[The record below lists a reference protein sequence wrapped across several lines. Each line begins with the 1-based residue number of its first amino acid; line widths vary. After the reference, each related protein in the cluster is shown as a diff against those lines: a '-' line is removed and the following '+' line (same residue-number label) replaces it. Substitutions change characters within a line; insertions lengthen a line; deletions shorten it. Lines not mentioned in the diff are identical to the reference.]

1 MITKALLHLIEKALK
16 DKTPESLSRG
26 GGCVLLYAACPDNL
40 YGVDIK
46 LDYDALRVT
55 EFLTD
60 CAPFTV
66 LSDRCERITF
76 DQWQD
81 ISDYLWEHSKCTTS

>member
-1 MITKALLHLIEKALK
+1 MITQKLLALIKKALN

-40 YGVDIK
+40 CGVDIK
-46 LDYDALRVT
+46 LNYDTLRVT
-55 EFLTD
+55 EFMTD

-66 LSDRCERITF
+66 LSDQCERITF

-81 ISDYLWEHSKCTTS
+81 ISDYLNEVTK